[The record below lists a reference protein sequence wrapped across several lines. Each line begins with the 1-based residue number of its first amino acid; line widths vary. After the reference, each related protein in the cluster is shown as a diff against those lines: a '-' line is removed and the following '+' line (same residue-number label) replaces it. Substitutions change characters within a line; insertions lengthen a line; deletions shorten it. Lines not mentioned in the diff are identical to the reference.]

1 MRNIHCSID
10 ELIAALPEDEQKEC
24 ISMSIKEVIET
35 YDDRTMLNCVADAVA
50 ILKTAVDNFKKHI
63 ESASLER
70 FLGEMDGG
78 ISALDAVLGYYLE
91 NKETED
97 SGNE

>member
-10 ELIAALPEDEQKEC
+10 ELIAMLPEDRQKEC
-24 ISMSIKEVIET
+24 APIKEVLET
-35 YDDRTMLNCVADAVA
+35 YDDRAMLEYVDDAVA
-50 ILKTAVDNFKKHI
+50 ILKTAIDNFKKHI